1 MNVHLG
7 RIGEPP
13 PPPDRT
19 VPLPGVCA
27 VSWSDEVRYPPGHAH
42 NALTQPR
49 ALAQGSPLQ
58 RHKGE
63 DNGNSDRR
71 ARRCISRASLG
82 LQTENGLW
90 QHGSLKQG
98 RGGPPEGEPE
108 GAAQV

>member
-13 PPPDRT
+13 PSPRQDGPSPRS
-19 VPLPGVCA
+19 LRCLL
-27 VSWSDEVRYPPGHAH
+27 VRRGALPPGHAH

-58 RHKGE
+58 RRKGE

-82 LQTENGLW
+82 LQTENGLR